1 MKNKILF
8 LSAILAASAYGAIMD
23 LEQVLGEVKKN
34 SYNLQVSE
42 KNLEIIRLEER
53 KAFKNLLP
61 NVDLTLSKDLLDSA
75 EDKNLKDF
83 GPDKLTIPITIYSGG
98 RKLNN
103 YKIKKIDSG
112 IAEKEV
118 RRTEQREE
126 IRAIDLYFQ
135 ILNLQKQIEI
145 TNFTARALKKQ
156 ENRLNIL
163 FSNSKMVSKN
173 ELLEIRADIKGIEAE
188 LLRYENNI
196 KLNKERLA
204 QLMGMESEID
214 VTEYREEFREKNIQ
228 EDRDRLREVNSTI
241 KTKELEIEKAKL
253 GVKIAKADFLP
264 RINLTP
270 EYTIDNSTRND
281 SNEEWKIQLEASINI
296 FQWGATVD
304 DVKSKKIAQETSELD
319 YRDTL
324 KTLEIDLNSKYRE
337 IKLLGEELKIAQER
351 VEILGESNKIQNIRF
366 TNGMISSLDYL
377 ESVQLLRRAEENR
390 YALEKSLILAN
401 REYANLLK

>member
-1 MKNKILF
+1 
-8 LSAILAASAYGAIMD
+8 
-23 LEQVLGEVKKN
+23 KKN
-34 SYNLQVSE
+34 SYTIQASE
-42 KNLEIIRLEER
+42 KNLQIRELDVKR
-53 KAFKNLLP
+53 VYKNLHP
-61 NVDLTLSKDLLDSA
+61 GANLSIDKEILST
-75 EDKNLKDF
+75 EDYKNGKF
-83 GPDKLTIPITIYSGG
+83 GPQKIEMPINLYSGG
-98 RKLNN
+98 KRYNAYQKVKL
-103 YKIKKIDSG
+103 DRE
-112 IAEKEV
+112 IAGEQV
-118 RRTEQREE
+118 NLAGQREE
-126 IRAIDLYFQ
+126 IRAIELYFQ

-145 TNFTARALKKQ
+145 TNFTAQALKKQ

-163 FSNSKMVSKN
+163 FSNNKMVSKN

-188 LLRYENNI
+188 LLRYENSI
-196 KLNKERLA
+196 RLSKERLA
-204 QLMGMESEID
+204 QLMGAESEID
-214 VTEYREEFREKNIQ
+214 VTEYREDFREKNLQ

-241 KTKELEIEKAKL
+241 KTKELEVEKAKL
-253 GVKIAKADFLP
+253 DIKIAKGDFLP
-264 RINLTP
+264 VIDLTP
-270 EYTIDNSTRND
+270 SYRID
-281 SNEEWKIQLEASINI
+281 EEIRYGKHDEWGVKLKASMNV
-296 FQWGATVD
+296 FQWGATLD
-304 DVKSKKIAQETSELD
+304 DLKSKKIAQETSELD